1 MIRLGGI
8 VVDRSAAQLN
18 TLFVAVWVCSECVC
32 WCVGVGVFLTFWC
45 DAHLEGIPGL

>member
-1 MIRLGGI
+1 MIGSGGI

-32 WCVGVGVFLTFWC
+32 WCVGGCVFDILV
-45 DAHLEGIPGL
+45 